1 MSSFKA
7 KCILFNTDTQEGTEV
22 TVKSSQDIID
32 MLGGSSVSQI
42 NIDKY
47 HKVFYNPSIENFNN
61 GVSGWVHLKEELDE
75 SNGVWVSTEG
85 KDYFVG
91 DKILIVLCDDTKP
104 IDIDD
109 TAKEFI
115 ISCISI

>member
-7 KCILFNTDTQEGTEV
+7 KCILLDTNTQECTEV
-22 TVKSSQDIID
+22 TVKSSQDIVD

-47 HKVFYNPSIENFNN
+47 HKVFYNPSEENYNK
-61 GVSGWVHLKEELDE
+61 GVSGWVYLKEELNEDI
-75 SNGVWVSTEG
+75 GVWVSTEG

-91 DKILIVLCDDTKP
+91 DKILLVLCDDEKP
-104 IDIDD
+104 IDIND
-109 TAKEFI
+109 TEKEFI

>member
-7 KCILFNTDTQEGTEV
+7 KCILLDTNTQECTEV
-22 TVKSSQDIID
+22 IVKSSQDIID
-32 MLGGSSVSQI
+32 MFGGSSVSQI

-47 HKVFYNPSIENFNN
+47 HKVFYNPSSENFDN

-75 SNGVWVSTEG
+75 SNSVWVSTEG

-91 DKILIVLCDDTKP
+91 DKILLVLCNDTKP
-104 IDIDD
+104 IDMTD

-115 ISCISI
+115 MSCISI

>member
-7 KCILFNTDTQEGTEV
+7 KCILFDTNTQEGTEV
-22 TVKSSQDIID
+22 IARSTQDIVD

-47 HKVFYNPSIENFNN
+47 HKVFYNPSDENFNK
-61 GVSGWVHLKEELDE
+61 GVSGWVYLKEELNE
-75 SNGVWVSTEG
+75 NINAWVSTES

-91 DKILIVLCDDTKP
+91 DKILLVLCDDTKP
-104 IDIDD
+104 IDMTD

-115 ISCISI
+115 MSCISI